1 MFDIVYPEKV
11 IDGFKLQ
18 FLSTFFFFF
27 LNNACYIIYTQ
38 LPSIHA
44 MVFISIQCFGK
55 IKTKNKTRNIVD
67 RKSEF
72 DVTLKINRALDKI
85 KIYG

>member
-1 MFDIVYPEKV
+1 
-11 IDGFKLQ
+11 
-18 FLSTFFFFF
+18 
-27 LNNACYIIYTQ
+27 
-38 LPSIHA
+38 

-72 DVTLKINRALDKI
+72 DATLKINRALDKI